1 MLRDVGPCFA
11 LSVQYCLARWV
22 VFWLRRHSGWNRLI
36 WLAARCLQS
45 CVLSFSSFLP
55 RGGAFH
61 AFSSCSEPLYLDSL
75 GCARTMSAVED
86 QIGSLEVLSLL
97 LLFLLQSARHWWIA
111 NSTPIDPYSGQ
122 RHNTCQAVSNAFAT
136 KVGFSQ
142 FKVSGKLVQR
152 SMACSIFGIIPSV
165 YLKNKVLHCW
175 DWSDL
180 LCKRCV
186 AI

>member
-1 MLRDVGPCFA
+1 MHCSECAVLPCA
-11 LSVQYCLARWV
+11 LGCVLAEETQ
-22 VFWLRRHSGWNRLI
+22 WLNRLI

-45 CVLSFSSFLP
+45 SVLSFSSFLP

-61 AFSSCSEPLYLDSL
+61 AFSSSSQPLYWDSL
-75 GCARTMSAVED
+75 GCARTMSAIED
-86 QIGSLEVLSLL
+86 QIVALEVLSLL
-97 LLFLLQSARHWWIA
+97 LLFLLQLARHWWIA
-111 NSTPIDPYSGQ
+111 NSTPIDPYAGR
-122 RHNTCQAVSNAFAT
+122 RHNNCRTFSCAFAS
-136 KVGFSQ
+136 KAGFSL

-152 SMACSIFGIIPSV
+152 SMACAFFGITPSV

-180 LCKRCV
+180 LSKGYA